1 MFLRRMLPFLYLL
14 SLMAFSTGSAN
25 ANGFAR
31 KLVAAAK
38 SQIGVTR
45 IYDPSYVSLT
55 FPMGDIPRE
64 RGVCSDVLIRAL
76 RDGHDVDLQALVN
89 QDMKR
94 AFSTYPKI
102 WGLKTTDRSIDH
114 RRVFNL
120 QKFFERKGL
129 AIPTSLL
136 SDDYLPGD
144 IVTWM
149 LPGNLP
155 HLGIV
160 SDKKAL
166 WSSRPLII
174 HNIGAGTT
182 EEDRLFDFEIVGH
195 YRLTPTF

>member
-1 MFLRRMLPFLYLL
+1 MFLRRLLPVFCLL
-14 SLMAFSTGSAN
+14 SSVTFSAGVAIAN
-25 ANGFAR
+25 DFAS

-38 SQIGVTR
+38 LQIGVTT

-55 FPMGDIPRE
+55 FPMGDISRE

-76 RDGHDVDLQALVN
+76 RDSHGVDLQALVN
-89 QDMKR
+89 QDMKS
-94 AFSTYPKI
+94 AFSSYPRI

-114 RRVFNL
+114 RRVYNL
-120 QKFFERKGL
+120 QRLFERKGY
-129 AIPTSLL
+129 AVPTSLL

-160 SDKKAL
+160 SDEKAL
-166 WSSRPLII
+166 WTSRPLII
-174 HNIGAGTT
+174 HNIGAGTK

-195 YRLTPTF
+195 YRLKPTL